1 MMKGIMSMMG
11 ISWGLSRINGDND
24 NHVQWSGFTLQF
36 SDLYMG
42 DDITSI
48 HYINGSN
55 TGEAG

>member
-1 MMKGIMSMMG
+1 MSMMG